1 MSPSSERLQ
10 AELTQAF
17 AAPDPTSPPDRRRG
31 DCPQPGQARRMTR
44 VRARQPAS
52 LRIASGSSPLRGRC
66 PRSPARH
73 RIGTHV
79 LFAGPLFRR

>member
-1 MSPSSERLQ
+1 MAAR
-10 AELTQAF
+10 TQTF
-17 AAPDPTSPPDRRRG
+17 TESDTTYPPDCRRG
-31 DCPQPGQARRMTR
+31 DCPQPGRARRMTR

-73 RIGTHV
+73 RFGTRV
-79 LFAGPLFRR
+79 LFTGPLFRG